1 MFIFAPIRK
10 KTIVKRTAKLIV
22 LAGISALTFSSCDQT
37 GKSTEGTVSTE
48 TIESASVADL
58 KVAYVLTD
66 SVIARYTYF
75 KEKSGEI
82 TQKGKNFENELGSRA
97 KGFEQEVANFQQ
109 TAQAMTPNQARA
121 KQDEL
126 VKKEQNLMTYR
137 DNIMQ
142 ELSGDEAKLYSDVY
156 DQIQV
161 YLTEYAKANNLE
173 MILSYTRG
181 GAIWYSNKAL
191 DITDIVV
198 EGINKKY
205 EASKTPA
212 ATK

>member
-1 MFIFAPIRK
+1 LFIFAPIRK

-22 LAGISALTFSSCDQT
+22 LAGISALTFSSCDQA
-37 GKSTEGTVSTE
+37 GKSTEGTASTE
-48 TIESASVADL
+48 TSESVSVADL

-82 TQKGKNFENELGSRA
+82 TQKGKNFESELGSRA

-161 YLTEYAKANNLE
+161 YLTEYAEANNLE

-181 GAIWYSNKAL
+181 GAIWYSNKSL

>member
-1 MFIFAPIRK
+1 MK
-10 KTIVKRTAKLIV
+10 ETAKLLV
-22 LAGISALTFSSCDQT
+22 LAGILALTFSSCDQA
-37 GKSTEGTVSTE
+37 GKTTEGAATTDSTATV
-48 TIESASVADL
+48 SVADL
-58 KVAYVLTD
+58 KVAYVMTD

-75 KEKSGEI
+75 KEKSGDI

-109 TAQAMTPNQARA
+109 SAQAMTPNQARA
-121 KQDEL
+121 KQEEL
-126 VKKEQNLMTYR
+126 VKKEQNLVTYR

-156 DQIQV
+156 DQIQE

-205 EASKTPA
+205 EASKAPA
-212 ATK
+212 PAK

>member
-1 MFIFAPIRK
+1 MK
-10 KTIVKRTAKLIV
+10 KTAKLLV
-22 LAGISALTFSSCDQT
+22 LSGILALTFSSCDKA
-37 GKSTEGTVSTE
+37 GNSTEGTAT
-48 TIESASVADL
+48 TESAEAVSVANL

-82 TQKGKNFENELGSRA
+82 TQKGKNFESELGTRA

-109 TAQAMTPNQARA
+109 SAQAMTPNQARA
-121 KQDEL
+121 KQEEL
-126 VKKEQNLMTYR
+126 VKKEQNLVTYR

-142 ELSGDEAKLYSDVY
+142 ELSGDESKLYSDVY
-156 DQIQV
+156 DRIQE
-161 YLTEYAKANNLE
+161 YLTEYAKENNLE
-173 MILSYTRG
+173 LILSYTRG

-205 EASKTPA
+205 EASKVPA
-212 ATK
+212 PAK

>member
-1 MFIFAPIRK
+1 MK
-10 KTIVKRTAKLIV
+10 KTAKLLV
-22 LAGISALTFSSCDQT
+22 LAGISALTFSSCDQA
-37 GKSTEGTVSTE
+37 GKSTEGTASTE
-48 TIESASVADL
+48 TNAEVSVADL

-75 KEKSGEI
+75 KEKSAEI
-82 TQKGKNFENELGSRA
+82 TQKGKNFESELGSRA

-126 VKKEQNLMTYR
+126 VKKEQNLVTYR

-142 ELSGDEAKLYSDVY
+142 ELSGDESKLYSDVY
-156 DQIQV
+156 DQIQE
-161 YLTEYAKANNLE
+161 YLTEYAEANNLE
-173 MILSYTRG
+173 MVLSYTRG

-205 EASKTPA
+205 DASKVPA
-212 ATK
+212 PAK

>member
-1 MFIFAPIRK
+1 LFIFAPIRK
-10 KTIVKRTAKLIV
+10 NRDVKKTANLLV
-22 LAGISALTFSSCDQT
+22 LAGILALTFTSCDQA
-37 GKSTEGTVSTE
+37 GKSTEGTATTESTE
-48 TIESASVADL
+48 AVSVADL
-58 KVAYVLTD
+58 KVAYVVTD

-82 TQKGKNFENELGSRA
+82 TQKGKNFESELGTRA

-109 TAQAMTPNQARA
+109 SAQAMTPNQARA
-121 KQDEL
+121 KQEEL
-126 VKKEQNLMTYR
+126 VKKEQNLVTYR

-142 ELSGDEAKLYSDVY
+142 ELSGDESKLYSDVY
-156 DQIQV
+156 DQIQA
-161 YLTEYAKANNLE
+161 YLTEYAKENNLE

-205 EASKTPA
+205 EASKVPA
-212 ATK
+212 PAK